1 MYGYEIFV
9 VACITTVAIG
19 AYWFAIAMAHEI
31 QCILHS
37 INDKIHGENE
47 NQPDELMILL
57 REFIDTHGNLKQFSV
72 LVLIFFN
79 RLRRISKYRPT
90 HV

>member
-31 QCILHS
+31 QCILHL
-37 INDKIHGENE
+37 INDKIQEENE
-47 NQPDELMILL
+47 NQPDELKILL
-57 REFIDTHGNLKQFSV
+57 REFIDTHGNLKQFS
-72 LVLIFFN
+72 I
-79 RLRRISKYRPT
+79 RLNLF
-90 HV
+90 